1 MYEIRNYTILSMG
14 LQLGPTHYGKNIDLR
29 MFENSAKMRMFEKD
43 EGSNRVW
50 EETALEG
57 AL

>member
-1 MYEIRNYTILSMG
+1 MG
-14 LQLGPTHYGKNIDLR
+14 LQIGPTHYGKNIDLR
-29 MFENSAKMRMFEKD
+29 MSENSAKRRIFEKD
-43 EGSNRVW
+43 EGSNRVR

>member
-1 MYEIRNYTILSMG
+1 MYEIRNCTILHMG
-14 LQLGPTHYGKNIDLR
+14 LQIGPTHYGKNIDLR
-29 MFENSAKMRMFEKD
+29 MSENSAKRRIFEKD
-43 EGSNRVW
+43 EGSNRVR